1 MTRVCSRKSAKR
13 TGGKPITRRP
23 VWPVPKPSIT
33 RPGAISLI
41 VAIECTVTGGI
52 RFEATEMPV
61 ASLIFFELTA
71 ASAMHAYTSPHIIWE
86 SANHA

>member
-23 VWPVPKPSIT
+23 VWPVPKPSST

-71 ASAMHAYTSPHIIWE
+71 ASAMHAYTSPQIIWE